1 MKNLIVIVL
10 ALLLAAVLV
19 LGNLHWNSRSSE
31 HASTPAI
38 SISEN
43 STVAEPEIDKE
54 YYLEF
59 AAKWPEEA
67 NQQLENKLHSNET
80 FKIVLLGSNSI
91 GSDSLG
97 LLNYLKEALSEKYE
111 KHVELESIVY
121 DNTTTDYVLNSEND
135 KLVALKPDM
144 IIFEPFL
151 LNDNNVVAIPDTI
164 SNISSIIEEATAA
177 LPDVTFI
184 LQPPNQIYDANLYP
198 MQVAALQEYANEQNL
213 TFLNHW
219 EVWPAGND
227 VTVNNY
233 LNADARPNESG
244 FKLWSDYLSEYL
256 ISE

>member
-31 HASTPAI
+31 HTSTPAI

-59 AAKWPEEA
+59 AAKWPEKA
-67 NQQLENKLHSNET
+67 NQQLENKLHSNEK

-91 GSDSLG
+91 GSDSLS
-97 LLNYLKEALSEKYE
+97 LKNYLKEALSEKYE

-151 LNDNNVVAIPDTI
+151 LTI
-164 SNISSIIEEATAA
+164 IMS
-177 LPDVTFI
+177 
-184 LQPPNQIYDANLYP
+184 LQYLTLYQIFPPLLRKRQWLCLMLRLSCNRQIKYMMQIYILC
-198 MQVAALQEYANEQNL
+198 
-213 TFLNHW
+213 
-219 EVWPAGND
+219 
-227 VTVNNY
+227 
-233 LNADARPNESG
+233 
-244 FKLWSDYLSEYL
+244 KLLHCRNTQMNKIL
-256 ISE
+256 HF